1 MTADLDFEQIDRSAI
16 QYLREHLD
24 PSFIKEYDDDEIF
37 LYVMDLCDEY
47 SEGMDD
53 EEGFL
58 DIDEMADFV
67 SGRLSQDMA
76 VKMHEDDAYDL
87 ISTLYDY
94 YAEQGL
100 VDILDADEDQ
110 E

>member
-1 MTADLDFEQIDRSAI
+1 MMADLDFEQIDRSAI

-58 DIDEMADFV
+58 DIDEMANFV

>member
-1 MTADLDFEQIDRSAI
+1 MMAELDFEQLDRSAI

-24 PSFIKEYDDDEIF
+24 PSFVKEYDDDEIF

-53 EEGFL
+53 EEEGFL
-58 DIDEMADFV
+58 DLDEIASFV
-67 SGRLSQDMA
+67 SSHLSEDMG

-87 ISTLYDY
+87 ISMLYDY
-94 YAEQGL
+94 YAEEGL
-100 VDILDADEDQ
+100 VDVIDADE

>member
-1 MTADLDFEQIDRSAI
+1 MMADLDFEQIDRSAI

-24 PSFIKEYDDDEIF
+24 PSFIKEYE
-37 LYVMDLCDEY
+37 MDLCDEY

-67 SGRLSQDMA
+67 SGRLSQDMG

>member
-1 MTADLDFEQIDRSAI
+1 MADLDFEQIDRSAI

-67 SGRLSQDMA
+67 SGRMSQDMA
-76 VKMHEDDAYDL
+76 VTMHEADAYDL

>member
-1 MTADLDFEQIDRSAI
+1 MADLDFEQIDRSAI

-58 DIDEMADFV
+58 DIDEMANCV

>member
-1 MTADLDFEQIDRSAI
+1 MADLDFEQIDRSAI

-94 YAEQGL
+94 HAEQGL

>member
-1 MTADLDFEQIDRSAI
+1 MMADLDFEQLDRNAI
-16 QYLREHLD
+16 QYLRNHLD

-58 DIDEMADFV
+58 DLDEIASFV
-67 SGRLSQDMA
+67 SDRLSKDMG

-94 YAEQGL
+94 YAEEGL
-100 VDILDADEDQ
+100 VDVIDADEEQ
-110 E
+110 K

>member
-1 MTADLDFEQIDRSAI
+1 MADLDFEQIDRSAI

-37 LYVMDLCDEY
+37 LYVMDLCDEF

>member
-1 MTADLDFEQIDRSAI
+1 MADLDFEQIDRSAI

-67 SGRLSQDMA
+67 SGRLSQDMG
-76 VKMHEDDAYDL
+76 VKMHEDDAYVL

>member
-1 MTADLDFEQIDRSAI
+1 MADLDFEQIDRSAI

-37 LYVMDLCDEY
+37 LYVMDLCNEY

>member
-1 MTADLDFEQIDRSAI
+1 MMADLDFEQIDRSAI

-53 EEGFL
+53 EEGLL

>member
-1 MTADLDFEQIDRSAI
+1 MADLDFEQIDRSAI

-58 DIDEMADFV
+58 DIDEMANFV

-100 VDILDADEDQ
+100 VDILDAEEDQ

>member
-1 MTADLDFEQIDRSAI
+1 MADLDFEQIDRSAI

-58 DIDEMADFV
+58 DLDEIASFV
-67 SGRLSQDMA
+67 SDRLSKDMG

>member
-1 MTADLDFEQIDRSAI
+1 MADLDFEQIDRSAI
-16 QYLREHLD
+16 QYPREHLD
-24 PSFIKEYDDDEIF
+24 PSFIKEYNDDEIF

-53 EEGFL
+53 EDGFL

>member
-1 MTADLDFEQIDRSAI
+1 MADLDFEQIDRSAI

-53 EEGFL
+53 EEGLL

>member
-1 MTADLDFEQIDRSAI
+1 
-16 QYLREHLD
+16 
-24 PSFIKEYDDDEIF
+24 
-37 LYVMDLCDEY
+37 
-47 SEGMDD
+47 
-53 EEGFL
+53 
-58 DIDEMADFV
+58 MADFV
-67 SGRLSQDMA
+67 SGRLSQDMG

>member
-1 MTADLDFEQIDRSAI
+1 MMADLDFERIDRSAI

-58 DIDEMADFV
+58 DIDEMANFV

>member
-1 MTADLDFEQIDRSAI
+1 MADLDFEQIDRSAI

-53 EEGFL
+53 EDGFL
-58 DIDEMADFV
+58 NIDEMADFV

>member
-1 MTADLDFEQIDRSAI
+1 MADLDFEQIDRSAI
-16 QYLREHLD
+16 QDLREHLD

-53 EEGFL
+53 EDGFL

-67 SGRLSQDMA
+67 SDRLSQDMA

>member
-1 MTADLDFEQIDRSAI
+1 MMADLDFEQIDRSAI

-53 EEGFL
+53 EEGLL

-94 YAEQGL
+94 YAEEGL
-100 VDILDADEDQ
+100 VDVIDTDEDQ

>member
-1 MTADLDFEQIDRSAI
+1 MMADLDFEQIDRSAI

-53 EEGFL
+53 EDGFL

>member
-1 MTADLDFEQIDRSAI
+1 MADLDFEQIDRSAI

-58 DIDEMADFV
+58 DIDEMANFV

>member
-1 MTADLDFEQIDRSAI
+1 MADLDFEQIDRSAI

-53 EEGFL
+53 EDGFL

>member
-1 MTADLDFEQIDRSAI
+1 MMADLDFEQIDRSAI

-24 PSFIKEYDDDEIF
+24 PSFIKEYDDDEIL

>member
-1 MTADLDFEQIDRSAI
+1 MMADLDFEQLDRNAI
-16 QYLREHLD
+16 QYLRNHLD
-24 PSFIKEYDDDEIF
+24 PSFVKEYDDDEIF

-58 DIDEMADFV
+58 DLDEIASFV
-67 SGRLSQDMA
+67 SDRLSKDMG
-76 VKMHEDDAYDL
+76 VEMHEDDAYDL

-94 YAEQGL
+94 YAEEGL
-100 VDILDADEDQ
+100 VDVIDADEEQ
-110 E
+110 K